1 LVEDGPPL
9 LSSDSKIAYWAL
21 INDCRLEQQD
31 LSKAGT
37 KIMKSRGSQDPYVQ
51 EAILSVTD
59 INCQIIQ
66 LQTRINEILWFPC
79 TALYLMLPLD
89 QREEGL
95 IRVCIK
101 RQGSL
106 YLLLDYEPAAED
118 EGNSC
123 NFLDLDIPLTLHDLT
138 KFSDEQFKSSSAYR
152 QESNTPS
159 DQVKPSYP
167 EETTCTQNED
177 SSMGSSQEVE
187 DWTPEERQ
195 QDYNPKTSKEKEED
209 DSSPFHEEKSNKDL
223 KPESGIGVES

>member
-1 LVEDGPPL
+1 LKLKTNFLDI
-9 LSSDSKIAYWAL
+9 SSETLNCFKDTRVSF
-21 INDCRLEQQD
+21 
-31 LSKAGT
+31 
-37 KIMKSRGSQDPYVQ
+37 KSTQ
-51 EAILSVTD
+51 
-59 INCQIIQ
+59 
-66 LQTRINEILWFPC
+66 
-79 TALYLMLPLD
+79 
-89 QREEGL
+89 
-95 IRVCIK
+95 
-101 RQGSL
+101 
-106 YLLLDYEPAAED
+106 